1 MKNTTSRPTH
11 RHDNDPAGSRRG
23 GFTLIEVVI
32 ALGMLVMVLV
42 MSYQIF
48 SNCID
53 TERRVIEITVP
64 EKVGEGILTLMR
76 KDLAGAVFKG
86 CTEQLDNQVFD
97 GRTEGT
103 EDAWQDSVFFVSTV
117 DPTPGGDFME
127 WDNLRTLTVVG
138 YMLRPNQLSSKY
150 PTYTLYRKEMIDFAK
165 RDITNAPGLNYS
177 IYDKV
182 KSLRIEYFD
191 GYEWFSEWD
200 SRENIERMLLL
211 QEEENNLAGTRS
223 NIPRVTSDVASE
235 EEGLPIDQEQQAA
248 AIPVAVRIELQ
259 IYSGT
264 GDEILEKGRNNNNKN
279 PVVNTFRT
287 MVPLLASRRISIPI
301 EDEDLA
307 AAGGAAG
314 GAGREAGADGAV
326 NTFGADLTKEGRGK
340 GGRGKGSLRDRLSER
355 GGRGAAGRGR
365 NLGGRNAAPGLKDRA
380 LNAVKGAGG
389 AAGATRSFGKG
400 GSR

>member
-165 RDITNAPGLNYS
+165 RDITHPPGLN
-177 IYDKV
+177 
-182 KSLRIEYFD
+182 
-191 GYEWFSEWD
+191 
-200 SRENIERMLLL
+200 
-211 QEEENNLAGTRS
+211 
-223 NIPRVTSDVASE
+223 
-235 EEGLPIDQEQQAA
+235 
-248 AIPVAVRIELQ
+248 
-259 IYSGT
+259 
-264 GDEILEKGRNNNNKN
+264 
-279 PVVNTFRT
+279 
-287 MVPLLASRRISIPI
+287 
-301 EDEDLA
+301 
-307 AAGGAAG
+307 
-314 GAGREAGADGAV
+314 
-326 NTFGADLTKEGRGK
+326 
-340 GGRGKGSLRDRLSER
+340 
-355 GGRGAAGRGR
+355 
-365 NLGGRNAAPGLKDRA
+365 
-380 LNAVKGAGG
+380 
-389 AAGATRSFGKG
+389 
-400 GSR
+400 